1 MTGQLVTINE
11 VDTVDIRPKVNEFQE
26 MAEALEIKN
35 DMDYQSAAELEK
47 QARVLN
53 KYIED
58 RFKKTKNALN
68 EAKSEL
74 MQMIKSFTVP
84 LQEAVNIIKDR
95 KNTYWRKKEQER
107 LAEQRRLQA
116 EEQKAEEDRRLN
128 EAIDTGDEDIL
139 NEPVIAPEVQI
150 ENTLK
155 VDGEYHVDVPKFEIV
170 DETKIP
176 REYLMPDEQ
185 KIRRVVNAA
194 KGKIEILGV
203 RIWVEKQSRMRTT

>member
-26 MAEALEIKN
+26 MAEVLKIEN
-35 DMDYQSAAELEK
+35 DVDYQSAAELEK
-47 QARVLN
+47 QARTLN

-58 RFKKTKNALN
+58 RFKPTKDALN
-68 EAKSEL
+68 AAKNEL
-74 MQMIKSFTVP
+74 MKMIKGFTVP

-128 EAIDTGDEDIL
+128 EAIDTGDESVL
-139 NEPVIAPEVQI
+139 YEPVIAPEVQI
-150 ENTLK
+150 EDTLK

-185 KIRRVVNAA
+185 KIRRIVNAA
-194 KGKIEILGV
+194 HGKIEIPGV
-203 RIWVEKQSRMRTT
+203 RIWVEKQSRMRTI